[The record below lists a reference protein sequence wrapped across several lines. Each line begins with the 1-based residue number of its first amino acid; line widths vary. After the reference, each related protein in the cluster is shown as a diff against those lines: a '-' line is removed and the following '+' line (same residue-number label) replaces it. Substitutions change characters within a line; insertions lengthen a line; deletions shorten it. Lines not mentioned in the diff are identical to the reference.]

1 MAPIEREGY
10 KMMTSRYQRQS
21 KQKGSVLALV
31 LILTVLLTLTG
42 FALLKVAEGR
52 TLQAVRIKSQES
64 AASAAEAGY
73 EKAVYWMAQQ
83 VDMLAALQT
92 AQKSGSLSFAQSNAV
107 YDVSLASF
115 VNSCPVFKVQSTG
128 YCGIYEKNLEAYVV
142 QAVAG
147 WEMGQCR
154 IPSNQN
160 QTAEV
165 SFLTGE
171 IIAMPIHINKLD
183 DNPDKADIYISGSP
197 SFQEHISMGEGRY
210 TSGGSDKYS
219 TIINLFTKG
228 ISFNQPASRIYDT
241 GVVAAKVEQ
250 FRIVT
255 NPTYR
260 LTPTKITLPKVANGK
275 TGFFSATVTDL
286 PAVQLKFYVNAAG
299 QGFVRI
305 YNNCTVAGYTRN
317 GAAGTS
323 WDWKVDPAHTS
334 TFIQY
339 PIYGCHYTAGATA
352 FTDVQ
357 IDNPANPIYVQQSY
371 GGSKSQPGA
380 QIYVDGNVVI
390 GCASEDVALGTLNTV
405 KGRIAVV
412 ATGNIW
418 LANELKVAGT
428 RDAKGMPASDNP
440 NVIGLITKGVVK
452 VADAGMTTNGQLY
465 DTTSLTF
472 NPSTIANY
480 APIATKEGTKLY
492 DRQMPGN
499 MVAEAAITI
508 GGGGWGAEN
517 VSRSGSYTPRENVNS
532 SQNDKLIVRGSII
545 EVCRGV
551 VGSGNNGYL
560 KQYYFDKRLITGII
574 PGNIGLK
581 GKYLLIPGG
590 WSETASV
597 TSQ

>member
-1 MAPIEREGY
+1 MSQRISKMTGFQY
-10 KMMTSRYQRQS
+10 KLR
-21 KQKGSVLALV
+21 KKNGGSVLALAM
-31 LILTVLLTLTG
+31 ILTVLMTLTG
-42 FALLKVAEGR
+42 FAILKAAEGR
-52 TLQAVRIKSQES
+52 TLLAVRIKSHES
-64 AASAAEAGY
+64 ASSAAEAGY
-73 EKAVYWMAQQ
+73 EKAVFWMGQQ
-83 VDMLAALQT
+83 VDMLAALT
-92 AQKSGSLSFAQSNAV
+92 SAQKSGNLNFAQSSAD
-107 YDVSLASF
+107 YDVTLANF
-115 VNSCPVFKVQSTG
+115 VNSCPVFKVQATG
-128 YCGIYEKNLEAYVV
+128 HCGIYQKTIEAYVV

-154 IPSNQN
+154 IPSNAN

-171 IIAMPIHINKLD
+171 IIAMPIHINNLN
-183 DNPDKADIYISGSP
+183 DNPDKRDIYISGSP
-197 SFQEHISMGEGRY
+197 SFQEHISMGEDRY

-219 TIINLFTKG
+219 TVMSLFTKG
-228 ISFNQPASRIYDT
+228 ISFSQPSSRIYDT
-241 GVVAAKVEQ
+241 AVVAEKIEL
-250 FRIVT
+250 FRTVT

-260 LTPTKITLPKVANGK
+260 LTPTKITLPKAANGR
-275 TGFFSATVTDL
+275 TGFYTATVTDL

-317 GAAGTS
+317 GPAGTS
-323 WDWKVDPAHTS
+323 WDYKVDPADTS
-334 TFIQY
+334 KYIYY

-371 GGSKSQPGA
+371 GSTKSEPGA
-380 QIYVDGNVVI
+380 QIYVNGNVVI
-390 GCASEDVALGTLNTV
+390 GCASEDAALGTINTV

-412 ATGNIW
+412 TTGNIW
-418 LANELKVAGT
+418 LANELKVEGT
-428 RDAKGMPASDNP
+428 RDAKGMPALDNP
-440 NVIGLITKGVVK
+440 NVIGLIAQGVIKIV
-452 VADAGMTTNGQLY
+452 DGGMTTNSQLY
-465 DTTSLTF
+465 DGVNGTF
-472 NPSTIANY
+472 NPSSVANY

-492 DRQMPGN
+492 DRQTPYN
-499 MVAEAAITI
+499 MIVEAGLTV

-551 VGSGNNGYL
+551 VSSGNNGYL
-560 KQYYFDKRLITGII
+560 KNYYFDKRLMTGIM
-574 PGNIGLK
+574 PGNMGLK
-581 GKYLLIPGG
+581 GKYLLVPGG
-590 WSETASV
+590 WSETASI